1 MLPAGRSRFH
11 GQVVLRTECV
21 EGTRSSGGWWLSLP
35 RLWVVVA
42 LGAIGVMQLAA
53 TPSAIGLLANP
64 WGARVLAYAA
74 LLPASRAVTGMVTEW
89 APASIRDPAGAM
101 LLAAI
106 GVLVVGLARSRAH
119 ARVPEQLLRMA
130 LLAGLALW
138 AVRASVWFALALPV
152 AICALARER
161 APRPAVADRCVPFAS
176 GLVLAALAVALAV
189 VLPPVRRAMVPDG
202 PSRPAA
208 GTRSGSSTRGV
219 STTS

>member
-1 MLPAGRSRFH
+1 M
-11 GQVVLRTECV
+11 V
-21 EGTRSSGGWWLSLP
+21 
-35 RLWVVVA
+35 
-42 LGAIGVMQLAA
+42 LGAIGVMQLAS

-74 LLPASRAVTGMVTEW
+74 LLPASRTVTGMVTEW

-138 AVRASVWFALALPV
+138 AVRASVWFALAFSHGDERVYVRMPPPT
-152 AICALARER
+152 ATTRPPAR
-161 APRPAVADRCVPFAS
+161 
-176 GLVLAALAVALAV
+176 
-189 VLPPVRRAMVPDG
+189 
-202 PSRPAA
+202 
-208 GTRSGSSTRGV
+208 
-219 STTS
+219 